1 MHSIFIRIFQKILN
15 KHAPLKQKKLRGNH
29 ASFIT
34 KDLDKTIVNKT
45 KTRNT
50 HFKWPSRE
58 NVLAMKS
65 AKNVCN
71 NFIESNEKNL
81 FSKRYTKGLC

>member
-1 MHSIFIRIFQKILN
+1 MHSIFIRIFQNILN
-15 KHAPLKQKKLRGNH
+15 KHARLKQKKLRGNH

-50 HFKWPSRE
+50 HFKRPSRE